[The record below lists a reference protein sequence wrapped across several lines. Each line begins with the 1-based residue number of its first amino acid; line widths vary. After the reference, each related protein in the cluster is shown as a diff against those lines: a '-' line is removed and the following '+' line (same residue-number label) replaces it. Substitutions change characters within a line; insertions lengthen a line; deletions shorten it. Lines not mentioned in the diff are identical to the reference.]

1 MSKCYYLTTTSP
13 YVNSDPHVGFALEI
27 IQADALARF
36 HTLLGDE
43 VFFNTGTDEHGKKI
57 YEKPWNLKWT
67 LKLIVICTRPS
78 LGI

>member
-43 VFFNTGTDEHGKKI
+43 VFLIPVQTSTGRKFTK
-57 YEKPWNLKWT
+57 KPWNLKWT